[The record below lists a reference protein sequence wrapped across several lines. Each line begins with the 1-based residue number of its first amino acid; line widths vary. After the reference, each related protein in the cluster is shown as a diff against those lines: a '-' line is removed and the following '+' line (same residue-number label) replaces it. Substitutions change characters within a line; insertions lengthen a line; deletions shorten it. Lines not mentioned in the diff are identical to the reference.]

1 MSHSSQVEIE
11 RKYDVGEGIEVPDL
25 IGARPIAVVEAI
37 EIIELTAVYFD
48 TAELH
53 LARGRTALRRREG
66 GSDAGWHIKSKQP
79 ADEGRTELHWP
90 LETGAGGPDG
100 VPAEVLAHVEHL
112 AGAHELHPV
121 ARVVNHRENRR
132 LLDAAGYPVAELSD
146 DHVSAE
152 NLIDGSR
159 RTWRE
164 WEVELLAA
172 APDTRAKRAKLLDA
186 IEGILLDAGAEVSTS
201 SSKVARALG
210 LDVSA

>member
-11 RKYDVGEGIEVPDL
+11 RKYDVGEHVEVPDL
-25 IGARPIAVVEAI
+25 VGARPIAVVEAV
-37 EIIELTAVYFD
+37 EVVELTAVYFD

-90 LETGAGGPDG
+90 LETGDGGQED
-100 VPAEVLAHVEHL
+100 VPAEVRAKVEHL
-112 AGAHELHPV
+112 AGTHALHPV

-146 DHVSAE
+146 DHVRAE
-152 NLIDGSR
+152 NLIDGSQR
-159 RTWRE
+159 AWRE

-172 APDTRAKRAKLLDA
+172 APDTRAKRAKLLDS
-186 IEGILLDAGAEVSTS
+186 IESILLDAGAEISAS

-210 LDVSA
+210 IDVSV

>member
-1 MSHSSQVEIE
+1 MEIE
-11 RKYDVGEGIEVPDL
+11 RKYDVGESIEVPDL

-37 EIIELTAVYFD
+37 EIIELNAVYYD
-48 TAELH
+48 TAQFH

-90 LETGAGGPDG
+90 LEAGGPDE
-100 VPAEVLAHVEHL
+100 VPAEVRAQVEHL
-112 AGAHELHPV
+112 AGAHELRPV

-146 DHVSAE
+146 DHVTAE
-152 NLIDGSR
+152 NLIDGSQR
-159 RTWRE
+159 AWRE

-186 IEGILLDAGAEVSTS
+186 IEGILLDAGAEISTS

-210 LDVSA
+210 IDVSI